1 MTITIR
7 FEYRFL
13 TGIKVK
19 DEALFTSRLENKHIF
34 SNMPTQ
40 SLYGSYGVLIVWQY
54 VDVTVI

>member
-1 MTITIR
+1 MRIVIR

-19 DEALFTSRLENKHIF
+19 DEALFTSSLEKKHIF

-40 SLYGSYGVLIVWQY
+40 SL
-54 VDVTVI
+54 